1 MFGFSGRTWAIIR
14 FVFGIFGIAVVVAV
28 VMATGVL
35 SQLGAG
41 LADDEPAQPSTA
53 GGSSSSSTAGGSSSS
68 SSSSSTAEEG
78 TEGSFWDNVGA
89 AEVIKGQIDRAAS
102 TGDCDTLTSLRKGY
116 DHGGVILAG
125 GVDAEADGGQTTR
138 EVQAYIAAEAIKAGC
153 ELD

>member
-41 LADDEPAQPSTA
+41 LADDEPAQP
-53 GGSSSSSTAGGSSSS
+53 STAGGSSSS